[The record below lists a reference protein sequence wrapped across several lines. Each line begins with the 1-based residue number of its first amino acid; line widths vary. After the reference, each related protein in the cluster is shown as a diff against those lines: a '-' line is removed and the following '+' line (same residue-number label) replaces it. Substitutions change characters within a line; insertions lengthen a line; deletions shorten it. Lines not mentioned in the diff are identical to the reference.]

1 MATFTD
7 ILRKQRKSGAGI
19 GSSLATAFSERAK
32 ERLDPRNY
40 LFNRKGLAT
49 ALFPGLKGYQSQIST
64 EKLKEK
70 SSTPDVNVSA
80 INDNFGVLKSQLRII
95 AKNSI
100 VLPQM
105 ARDTN
110 LVKQNIA
117 KLVRAQ
123 GDTPARKADAFFQR
137 AGERESQY
145 ENAIKAGKPTPEKE
159 VKKEDKDKSFL
170 EKIFGFLLSPIKML
184 VGVFSSIL
192 GTLTG
197 GLKKLSEVIG
207 SILSLASTAG
217 LINTAKNVAKGV
229 VGVGR
234 GLAAAAAGTGALV
247 ANAAGKVLG
256 GPKSTGG
263 VATKGKPLTDFGTAG
278 QSREAV
284 KNKSLWARFLAFVE
298 RKSPKLFARVFAKLA
313 AAGGLAAIPGPGWIL
328 SAVELGLAAWT
339 MYELYELWKEFN
351 GLPEEQNT
359 LSPEQKDALTSTAPQ
374 QSTTPT
380 TAPMSGREKGR
391 NLEAQRKAQRA
402 GVGAAPD
409 VNNSAQ
415 LNGAKLKSPEEL
427 LAVIGKAESGG
438 DYNKVNLGK
447 AGGNK
452 AKVID
457 GLTEMT
463 VDQVLKKQD
472 KKEFNAAGKY
482 QFIPSTLRETM
493 KMAGVKGTDKFDAA
507 TQEKL
512 GRAKLDDTLKKAG
525 NNPVAQQRALAQ
537 VWAAVA
543 EPTTGKSFYDDGV
556 NKASIQ
562 SAQLFTGG
570 NLSTAPA
577 PVATASST
585 SSMSVSGIEYAGG
598 VDTEYDPDRI
608 KSIANYRKS
617 VPELLSTQ
625 NKGAGVVV
633 NDVKNINN
641 QSAGGSNSPGVAA
654 NVYDDSIIKLMIMAI
669 TDSNFSGATR

>member
-7 ILRKQRKSGAGI
+7 IVRKQRAKGEGI
-19 GSSLATAFSERAK
+19 GSSLATAFSERAR

-40 LFNRKGLAT
+40 LFNRKGTLA
-49 ALFPGLKGYQSQIST
+49 ALFPGLKGYQSKT
-64 EKLKEK
+64 GAEKLKGSGE
-70 SSTPDVNVSA
+70 SGGLGAGSESILNTISDRL
-80 INDNFGVLKSQLRII
+80 GELKSQFKMV

-105 ARDTN
+105 ARDANITRQN
-110 LVKQNIA
+110 IQKLVKM
-117 KLVRAQ
+117 Q
-123 GDTPARKADAFFQR
+123 GGEASNKADMFFKR

-145 ENAIKAGKPTPEKE
+145 ESAMKAGKPTAAKE
-159 VKKEDKDKSFL
+159 VKKEEKSGGFL
-170 EKIFGFLLSPIKML
+170 QKIFGFLLAPITLL
-184 VGVFSSIL
+184 VKLFSSIL

-217 LINTAKNVAKGV
+217 LIKTATDVAKGA

-247 ANAAGKVLG
+247 ANAAGKVFG
-256 GPKSTGG
+256 GPKSPSGG

-298 RKSPKLFARVFAKLA
+298 RKSPKLFARVFAKLS

-359 LSPEQKDALTSTAPQ
+359 LSPEQKDALTSIAPE

-380 TAPMSGREKGR
+380 PAPMSGREKGR

-402 GVGAAPD
+402 GVGAAAD

-415 LNGAKLKSPEEL
+415 LSGAKLKSPEEL
-427 LAVIGKAESGG
+427 LSVIGKAESGG

-472 KKEFNAAGKY
+472 NKEFNAAGKY

-525 NNPVAQQRALAQ
+525 NNPVAQQRALAK

-570 NLSTAPA
+570 NLASAPA
-577 PVATASST
+577 APAAAST
-585 SSMSVSGIEYAGG
+585 SSMSSLSTSASNN
-598 VDTEYDPDRI
+598 EYDPERI
-608 KSIANYRKS
+608 QAIANYRVGIPPK
-617 VPELLSTQ
+617 LTADG
-625 NKGAGVVV
+625 KGAGITVNNVDNSKKSSSTGSGSSGVVASAY
-633 NDVKNINN
+633 NDVLINLLLDRTV
-641 QSAGGSNSPGVAA
+641 S
-654 NVYDDSIIKLMIMAI
+654 DKMA
-669 TDSNFSGATR
+669 